1 MSLSLRLTRA
11 LPARLSTRTFTMSAI
26 RAAEGDTGAPR
37 SGGAAQGDAF
47 TKREQASE
55 DYYVKQ
61 QEKQKL
67 DALKKKIAD
76 QEAALAKDRKEV
88 EEITKKSG
96 SS

>member
-1 MSLSLRLTRA
+1 MSLTRTLTRQI
-11 LPARLSTRTFTMSAI
+11 PRITTPTTSRTFSVASRRM
-26 RAAEGDTGAPR
+26 AEGDTGAPR

-67 DALKKKIAD
+67 EALRKKIAD
-76 QEAALAKDRKEV
+76 KEADLAKDRKEA
-88 EEITKKSG
+88 EKLTKQG
-96 SS
+96 